1 MTTTALESSVLDL
14 ITRCTDLLPD
24 GELREMSDLVKAG
37 EPGIALENL
46 STQLYEHGASV
57 QPGIVKAIEALGRSM
72 GLDSKYWHRLEQ
84 A

>member
-1 MTTTALESSVLDL
+1 MTTTSLESGVLDV
-14 ITRCTDLLPD
+14 IARCADLLPG

-57 QPGIVKAIEALGRSM
+57 QPEIVRAVEVLGRSM